1 MKWITQQCPRASIIV
16 KVDDDMFVSSQRLL
30 SSVSRGGLYQLLS
43 LTFRTSKTSSITEI
57 PLRNLLLCKPVTNAP
72 VLRRG
77 KYAVPKMH
85 FPEERW
91 PTFCFGGTW
100 IASNDVIERLY
111 NVSLTTPQVHMF
123 TSHGQV
129 SLFTLQTL
137 VSLLLASSLI
147 SDIYKNKIPASI
159 TLFSFHLPSLSL
171 PSFLLSKI
179 TSLVILLHIFL
190 VSLVEL
196 LRNYWTSK
204 HET

>member
-1 MKWITQQCPRASIIV
+1 
-16 KVDDDMFVSSQRLL
+16 MFVSSQRLL

-43 LTFRTSKTSSITEI
+43 LTFRTSETSSITEI

-111 NVSLTTPQVHMF
+111 NVSLTTPQVH
-123 TSHGQV
+123 TQV
-129 SLFTLQTL
+129 SVFTLQTL

-190 VSLVEL
+190 VSLDEL